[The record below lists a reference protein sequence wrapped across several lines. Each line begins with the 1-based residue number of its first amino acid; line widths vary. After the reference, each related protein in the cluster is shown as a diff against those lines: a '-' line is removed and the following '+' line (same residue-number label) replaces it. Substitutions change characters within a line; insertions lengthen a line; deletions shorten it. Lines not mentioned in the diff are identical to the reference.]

1 MVGNLINPWSCLA
14 RCATYAK
21 QFSFGALWIFWQA
34 LNLFN
39 LFPNS
44 WTLPYLLHQWR
55 CTQPWYTLTCCSM
68 TSSYWSPP
76 PYQWHLSFFHNHL
89 HSRQIWHSS
98 AFGVIHLVCTYLQGE
113 GKSVIC
119 ICLLFNWHCFY
130 HFCILGRG
138 GGHAKWKAHLAMLQI
153 TVVSVSQMKVLSMA
167 SWKRIIYWW

>member
-1 MVGNLINPWSCLA
+1 MKLPCTLCDLCQTIFVWCSLDFL
-14 RCATYAK
+14 T
-21 QFSFGALWIFWQA
+21 SFESF
-34 LNLFN
+34 
-39 LFPNS
+39 
-44 WTLPYLLHQWR
+44 
-55 CTQPWYTLTCCSM
+55 QPIPQQLDPTIPASSM
-68 TSSYWSPP
+68 TMHPALIHTHMLLNDQQLLITP